1 VDGGGLP
8 GVLPPSDQAERKP
21 DRRGHVMHEPLA
33 FGLVRLLQDV
43 AEDDEPP
50 LARDRGEAVLA
61 ERVPLLLRPGQPAQ
75 PDRPS
80 PDRPSPGRT
89 AQRRRT
95 RRAIVEATSR
105 LLAAGADPSIND
117 IAAAADVSRR
127 TIYTYFPTLDQL
139 LLDAT
144 IGAMNVSVEAAIDA
158 PGEPD
163 ARARIAALIAVLSD
177 GMTGSLPLGRKL
189 IKLTVD
195 APPSDAEPKRGYRRI
210 GWIETALEPVR
221 PRLGPDRFERL
232 VSALAVV
239 IGWEA
244 FVVLFDVRGLTAD
257 QAREVI
263 TGAAL
268 TLLDAALAQAGTD
281 RDSPN

>member
-1 VDGGGLP
+1 M
-8 GVLPPSDQAERKP
+8 AEIAT
-21 DRRGHVMHEPLA
+21 HL
-33 FGLVRLLQDV
+33 
-43 AEDDEPP
+43 
-50 LARDRGEAVLA
+50 
-61 ERVPLLLRPGQPAQ
+61 GQPVQ
-75 PDRPS
+75 
-80 PDRPSPGRT
+80 PGRA

-144 IGAMNVSVEAAIDA
+144 VGAMNISVEAAIDA

-163 ARARIAALIAVLSD
+163 AHARLAALIAVLSD
-177 GMTGSLPLGRKL
+177 GMADSLPLGRKL

-195 APPSDAEPKRGYRRI
+195 TPAADAGPKRGYRRI

-221 PRLGPDRFERL
+221 SRLGPDRFEQL

-244 FVVLFDVRGLTAD
+244 FVVLFDVRGLTVD
-257 QAREVI
+257 QARETI
-263 TGAAL
+263 TGAAI
-268 TLLDAALAQAGTD
+268 TLLDGALAQAGTE

>member
-1 VDGGGLP
+1 M
-8 GVLPPSDQAERKP
+8 AES
-21 DRRGHVMHEPLA
+21 
-33 FGLVRLLQDV
+33 
-43 AEDDEPP
+43 
-50 LARDRGEAVLA
+50 AVQPR
-61 ERVPLLLRPGQPAQ
+61 EPAQ
-75 PDRPS
+75 PAEPAQ
-80 PDRPSPGRT
+80 PGRA

-105 LLAAGADPSIND
+105 LLAAGGDPSVND

-144 IGAMNVSVEAAIDA
+144 MGAMNIDVEAAIDA
-158 PGEPD
+158 AGEPD
-163 ARARIAALIAVLSD
+163 VRARVAALAAVVSD
-177 GMTGSLPLGRKL
+177 GMADSLPLGRKL

-195 APPSDAEPKRGYRRI
+195 APGADGGPRRGYRRI
-210 GWIETALEPVR
+210 AWIEQALEPIR
-221 PRLGPDRFERL
+221 PRLGPDRFEQL

-244 FVVLFDVRGLTAD
+244 FIVLFDVRGLSAD
-257 QAREVI
+257 QARETI
-263 TGAAL
+263 TDAAI
-268 TLLDAALAQAGTD
+268 TLVDAALAQAGTD

>member
-1 VDGGGLP
+1 MMSSSGKAPMAEIATQPDPAAEP
-8 GVLPPSDQAERKP
+8 G
-21 DRRGHVMHEPLA
+21 
-33 FGLVRLLQDV
+33 
-43 AEDDEPP
+43 
-50 LARDRGEAVLA
+50 
-61 ERVPLLLRPGQPAQ
+61 RPTRPAQPAQ
-75 PDRPS
+75 P
-80 PDRPSPGRT
+80 GRA

-144 IGAMNVSVEAAIDA
+144 LGAMNVSIEAAIDSS
-158 PGEPD
+158 GEPD
-163 ARARIAALIAVLSD
+163 ARARIAALVAALSD
-177 GMTGSLPLGRKL
+177 GMAGSLPLGRKL

-195 APPSDAEPKRGYRRI
+195 APPPDAGPKRGYRRI
-210 GWIETALEPVR
+210 GWIEAALEPVR
-221 PRLGPDRFERL
+221 PRLGPDRFEQL

-244 FVVLFDVRGLTAD
+244 FVVLFDVRGLSVE
-257 QAREVI
+257 QAREII
-263 TGAAL
+263 TGAAT
-268 TLLDAALAQAGTD
+268 TLVDAALAQAGDGTGAGTGAAGTD
-281 RDSPN
+281 SDSPN

>member
-1 VDGGGLP
+1 M
-8 GVLPPSDQAERKP
+8 AEIAA
-21 DRRGHVMHEPLA
+21 H
-33 FGLVRLLQDV
+33 
-43 AEDDEPP
+43 
-50 LARDRGEAVLA
+50 
-61 ERVPLLLRPGQPAQ
+61 PGQSTQPGEPAHPGEPAQ
-75 PDRPS
+75 P
-80 PDRPSPGRT
+80 GRV

-144 IGAMNVSVEAAIDA
+144 VGAMNMSVETAIDA

-163 ARARIAALIAVLSD
+163 ARARIAALVAVLSD
-177 GMTGSLPLGRKL
+177 GMADSLPLGRKL

-195 APPSDAEPKRGYRRI
+195 APVAGTGPKRGYRRI

-221 PRLGPDRFERL
+221 ARLGPDRFEQL

-244 FVVLFDVRGLTAD
+244 FVVLFDVRGLSVD
-257 QAREVI
+257 QARETI
-263 TGAAL
+263 TGAAI
-268 TLLDAALAQAGTD
+268 TLLDAALAQAGADGAVTDSAGTDSAGTD